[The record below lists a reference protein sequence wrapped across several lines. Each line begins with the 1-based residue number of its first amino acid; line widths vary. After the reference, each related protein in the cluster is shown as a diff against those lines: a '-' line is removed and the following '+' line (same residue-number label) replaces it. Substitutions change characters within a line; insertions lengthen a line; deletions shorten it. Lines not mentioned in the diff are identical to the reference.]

1 MRAFRFPSCSGA
13 QEGGCVDEA
22 LCSLLERNRMTYG
35 LHRVR
40 WGGAQRIAEKRGAAM
55 GVVKA
60 VCTSEIKG
68 IQKTERPSIELKEE
82 WGIEGDAHAGAW
94 HRQVSLLSYEKI
106 EDFKARGADVI
117 NGSFGENI
125 IVEGFDLK
133 ALPIG
138 TRFESGDVVLELTQI
153 GKECHAHCAI
163 YHKMGDCIMPREGVF
178 CRVIHG
184 GVIAEGDPINIIE
197 E

>member
-1 MRAFRFPSCSGA
+1 MVAPGIA
-13 QEGGCVDEA
+13 
-22 LCSLLERNRMTYG
+22 
-35 LHRVR
+35 R
-40 WGGAQRIAEKRGAAM
+40 WRPQYRLKRKVVTM

-60 VCTSEIKG
+60 VCTSDIKG
-68 IQKTERPSIELKEE
+68 IQKTEVPSIALKED
-82 WGIEGDAHAGAW
+82 WGIDGDAHAGNW

-106 EDFKARGADVI
+106 EDFKNKGADVI

-133 ALPIG
+133 SLPIG
-138 TRFESGDVVLELTQI
+138 TKFEVNDCVLELTQI

-178 CRVIHG
+178 TKVLKG
-184 GVIAEGDPINIIE
+184 GTVHEGDPIEII
-197 E
+197 

>member
-1 MRAFRFPSCSGA
+1 
-13 QEGGCVDEA
+13 
-22 LCSLLERNRMTYG
+22 
-35 LHRVR
+35 
-40 WGGAQRIAEKRGAAM
+40 M
-55 GVVKA
+55 GTVKA

-68 IQKTERPSIELKEE
+68 IQKSETDFIVLRPN
-82 WGIEGDAHAGAW
+82 WGIEDDAHAGTW

-106 EDFKARGADVI
+106 EDFKARGADVV

-133 ALPIG
+133 NLPIG
-138 TRFESGDVVLELTQI
+138 TRFRVGSGAGEDADKGSAAGEGTSKVAGETANANADATANAAAGEGFAEGPAELELTQI

-178 CRVIHG
+178 CKVIRGGRV
-184 GVIAEGDPINIIE
+184 APGDPINIIE
-197 E
+197 TE

>member
-1 MRAFRFPSCSGA
+1 
-13 QEGGCVDEA
+13 
-22 LCSLLERNRMTYG
+22 
-35 LHRVR
+35 
-40 WGGAQRIAEKRGAAM
+40 M
-55 GVVKA
+55 GTIKA

-68 IQKTERPSIELKEE
+68 IQKSETESIELRPD
-82 WGIEGDAHAGAW
+82 WGIENDAHAGNW

-133 ALPIG
+133 NIPVG
-138 TRFESGDVVLELTQI
+138 TKFRSGDAILELTQI

-178 CRVIHG
+178 CKVVHG
-184 GVIAEGDPINIIE
+184 GRIAPGDSIDIIE
-197 E
+197 SE